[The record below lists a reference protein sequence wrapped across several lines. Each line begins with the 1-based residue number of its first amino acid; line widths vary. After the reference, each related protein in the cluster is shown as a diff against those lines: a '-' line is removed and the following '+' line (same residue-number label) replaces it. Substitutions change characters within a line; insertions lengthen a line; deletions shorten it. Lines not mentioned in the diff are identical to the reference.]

1 MRFFGEFTMDF
12 SELAPARRTIRR
24 FKQIPVPD
32 SELRHIVDMA
42 RHSSCASNKQPI
54 RYVIIRG
61 KELVKAVFETTRW
74 AGMVAP
80 RRTPEW
86 GKNAPL
92 AFIALCVPADAGK
105 FIDADAGA
113 AIQSMEFAA
122 WERGL
127 GCCWFA
133 SFSPEKVQELI
144 NLDESKKV
152 LYIVAVGFPDE
163 SPEGEDSVNGEVA
176 YYLDDADTL
185 HVPKLPTD
193 EITTWL

>member
-1 MRFFGEFTMDF
+1 MDF

-24 FKQIPVPD
+24 FKQLPVPD
-32 SELRHIVDMA
+32 SELRHLVDMA
-42 RHSSCASNKQPI
+42 RHSSCASNKQPV
-54 RYVIIRG
+54 RYVIIRTP
-61 KELVKAVFETTRW
+61 EVVKAVFETTRW

-80 RRTPEW
+80 RRNPEW
-86 GKNAPL
+86 GVNAPL
-92 AFIALCVPADAGK
+92 AFIALTVPAEAGNH
-105 FIDADAGA
+105 ICADAGA

-133 SFSPEKVQELI
+133 SFDPEKVSELI
-144 NLDESKKV
+144 SLEDSRKV
-152 LYIVAVGFPDE
+152 LYLVAVGFPDE
-163 SPEGEDSVNGEVA
+163 TPVGEEAFAGDVA

-193 EITTWL
+193 EITSWL

>member
-163 SPEGEDSVNGEVA
+163 FPEGEEAIDGEVA